1 MIRKTLATLAVALL
15 LALSAGAALAQFSAG
30 QTLYVPCSSA
40 TFHGPKT
47 RNLDLTVTL
56 IVRNLDPKR
65 AITINSVDYHRTDGK
80 LVRRFLDRPMQL
92 GPLAAKEFL
101 VDQKDESG
109 GTAASF
115 LVRWKAAVS
124 MIPPVVEAVMIGT
137 SNSQGISFVTPGRVI
152 KED

>member
-1 MIRKTLATLAVALL
+1 MIRKTLATLA
-15 LALSAGAALAQFSAG
+15 LALTLALTAGVALAQFSAG
-30 QTLYVPCSSA
+30 QTIYVPCSSA

-65 AITINSVDYHRTDGK
+65 TITVNSVDYHRTDGK
-80 LVRRFLDRPMQL
+80 LVRRFLDKPMQL

-115 LVRWKAAVS
+115 LVRWKAEGAVN
-124 MIPPVVEAVMIGT
+124 PALAEAVMISSSSGLGV
-137 SNSQGISFVTPGRVI
+137 SYVSRGVPIQ
-152 KED
+152 E